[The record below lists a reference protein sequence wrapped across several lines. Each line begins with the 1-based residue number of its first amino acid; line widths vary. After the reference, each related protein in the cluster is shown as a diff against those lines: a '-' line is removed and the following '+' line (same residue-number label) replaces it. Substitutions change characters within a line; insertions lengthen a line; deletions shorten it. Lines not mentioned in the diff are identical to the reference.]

1 MPSLSPSLILADE
14 PTADL
19 DYIQVEEVLKVLRT
33 LASGGRVV
41 VVATHDQRLL
51 SLADHVVELVPD
63 VHSSAPPQ
71 RVRISAGD
79 VLFEQGSWGDLIY
92 VVQDGEVDIV
102 ALRSD
107 GSEEPLNVVGPGG
120 YFGEMGPMFNL
131 PRSATARARTDATL
145 VGYNTRDFRL
155 LTTSGGVRAATAA
168 DDVPGGAE

>member
-1 MPSLSPSLILADE
+1 M
-14 PTADL
+14 
-19 DYIQVEEVLKVLRT
+19 
-33 LASGGRVV
+33 
-41 VVATHDQRLL
+41 
-51 SLADHVVELVPD
+51 
-63 VHSSAPPQ
+63 
-71 RVRISAGD
+71 RISAGD

-107 GSEEPLNVVGPGG
+107 GSEEPLNVVGLGGG
-120 YFGEMGPMFNL
+120 YGEGPINL